1 MACVYASRGFDLA
14 IPSTDSVGRLGL
26 PGFIIIAADSL
37 VMGTL
42 RTLVILVFSAVVLY
56 GGIFAL
62 VWREELFGSA
72 IPGVL
77 LILIGLSTFIG
88 FLRVRYR
95 AAKTAESTVG
105 YRS

>member
-1 MACVYASRGFDLA
+1 
-14 IPSTDSVGRLGL
+14 
-26 PGFIIIAADSL
+26 
-37 VMGTL
+37 MGTL
-42 RTLVILVFSAVVLY
+42 RTLAILVFTAVVLY

-72 IPGVL
+72 IPGIL
-77 LILIGLSTFIG
+77 LILLGLSTFIA

-95 AAKTAESTVG
+95 AAKAADSTVE